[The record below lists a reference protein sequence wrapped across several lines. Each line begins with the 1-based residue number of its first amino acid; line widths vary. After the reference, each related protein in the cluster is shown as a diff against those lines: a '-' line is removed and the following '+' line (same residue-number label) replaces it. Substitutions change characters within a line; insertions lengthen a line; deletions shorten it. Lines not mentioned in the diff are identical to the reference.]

1 MGASNLARGYS
12 ALANCLVRSLA
23 PNPVEILHAM
33 GPGRGYSAEGGIFN
47 IRYPSI
53 GSSGILKSA
62 SAQREKYHRVI
73 ALITDIG
80 NDIMY
85 GVPVSEIIACLRDL
99 LEKLAAIDADVF
111 VHPIPLDFSKDVS
124 KRQFRL
130 LRSVFYPNSQVDY
143 SKAKDAVCAVNE
155 FLREQAGGRVHLLP
169 SAKDFMGVDKIHY
182 SVFRS
187 HKAWSLVAHEMLRV
201 LDAPR
206 PRKIGWGSTLNS
218 LFAHVGRLVFCDMIA
233 VKQKS
238 PQTF

>member
-1 MGASNLARGYS
+1 MGASNLARGFQ
-12 ALANCLVRSLA
+12 ALTDCLVDSLA
-23 PNPVEILHAM
+23 PNPVEILHAL

-47 IRYPSI
+47 ILYPSI

-62 SAQREKYHRVI
+62 SAQREKFHRVI

-85 GVPVSEIIACLRDL
+85 GVPASEITACLRVL
-99 LEKLAAIDADVF
+99 LEKLDAIDADVF

-124 KRQFRL
+124 KSQFRL
-130 LRSVFYPNSQVDY
+130 LRSIFYPHSQVDY
-143 SKAKDAVCAVNE
+143 SKAKEAVSAVND
-155 FLREQAGGRVHLLP
+155 FLRDQSGGRVHLLP
-169 SAKDFMGVDKIHY
+169 SAKNFMGVDKIHY
-182 SVFRS
+182 SVFHS

-206 PRKIGWGSTLNS
+206 FRKIGLGSTFNS
-218 LFAHVGRLVFCDMIA
+218 LFANMGRLVFCDMIA